1 MSAANEMMNCD
12 QYRQAV
18 AAEPSF
24 DGAAEHVSVC
34 DDCQAFRDDMRALDA
49 DIAKALQLDLPT
61 LTLPGLPTIGA
72 QDSDAQDNVVSLAA
86 RRLSPKARWLA
97 LAASVMLAAVIG
109 IRMFAVGVDNISLA
123 DEVLAH
129 LDHDPAAL
137 VVSTTPVSDDAL
149 IKAVPGN
156 LAHMDHSAG
165 LITYAQSC
173 EINGKTVPHLVIQGE
188 LGPITILLMP
198 DEKITAAQTLDGDN
212 VHGVILP
219 VGNGSI
225 AIIGAREEPLERIEK
240 SVLSSVAWST

>member
-1 MSAANEMMNCD
+1 MSAANEMTNCD

-24 DGAAEHVSVC
+24 DGAAEHVSAC
-34 DDCQAFRDDMRALDA
+34 AECQAFRDDMRALDA

-61 LTLPGLPTIGA
+61 LTLPELPTIGV

-86 RRLSPKARWLA
+86 RRALPKPGWIA

-109 IRMFAVGVDNISLA
+109 VRMFAVGVDNISLA

-137 VVSTTPVSDDAL
+137 VVSTTPVSDERL
-149 IKAVPGN
+149 VKAVPGN
-156 LAHMDHSAG
+156 VAHMDHSAG

>member
-1 MSAANEMMNCD
+1 MNCE

-18 AAEPSF
+18 AADPSF

-34 DDCQAFRDDMRALDA
+34 AECRAFRDEMRALDA
-49 DIAKALQLDLPT
+49 GIAKALQLELPA
-61 LTLPGLPTIGA
+61 LTLPELPSIGA
-72 QDSDAQDNVVSLAA
+72 QDKVVSIAS
-86 RRLSPKARWLA
+86 RRSPPKARWFA

-109 IRMFAVGVDNISLA
+109 IRMFAVDVDNISLA

-137 VVSTTPVSDDAL
+137 VASATPVSDERL
-149 IKAVPGN
+149 IKVVPESV
-156 LAHMDHSAG
+156 AHMDHSAG

-173 EINGKTVPHLVIQGE
+173 VINGKTVPHLVIQGE
-188 LGPITILLMP
+188 RGPITILLMP
-198 DEKITAAQTLDGDN
+198 EEKIAAAQTLDGDN
-212 VHGVILP
+212 VHGVLLP

-225 AIIGAREEPLERIEK
+225 AIIGARDEPLERIEK